1 MPLSDRRLQG
11 SARPAGRPQ
20 MDDSDPKTAAS
31 QQVCLIYRGR
41 VKLSASA
48 DDEQNV
54 ERASAG
60 DRRWEMATGQRLK
73 AKG

>member
-1 MPLSDRRLQG
+1 
-11 SARPAGRPQ
+11 